1 MLYQFK
7 FLIFIFI
14 NVLCDDIKQTKDNN
28 NTKSFFIS
36 FGIGC
41 LIKIIIEFNKNKNLP
56 NNNHN
61 IEINN
66 IFLKLNEIKQ
76 ELSNRKQDKIENEKE
91 EEKEINNKNQRKS
104 IKNKIKNMKKEEE
117 KNEIEN
123 IIIEKNKN
131 IENEINS
138 NLNNEI
144 LELKEIISKIK
155 EETIKNQKTNE
166 TILRTIENCQQDIE
180 SSLNKK

>member
-1 MLYQFK
+1 MSFQFK
-7 FLIFIFI
+7 FLVFFFI
-14 NVLCDDIKQTKDNN
+14 NIFCDDMIQKKDIN
-28 NTKSFFIS
+28 NTKSFIIS
-36 FGIGC
+36 FLIGC
-41 LIKIIIEFNKNKNLP
+41 LIKIIIEFSKNKNLP
-56 NNNHN
+56 NNNNN

-76 ELSNRKQDKIENEKE
+76 ELSNRKQDKIENE
-91 EEKEINNKNQRKS
+91 
-104 IKNKIKNMKKEEE
+104 KEEE

-166 TILRTIENCQQDIE
+166 TILRTIENCQQDID
-180 SSLNKK
+180 SSLNKN